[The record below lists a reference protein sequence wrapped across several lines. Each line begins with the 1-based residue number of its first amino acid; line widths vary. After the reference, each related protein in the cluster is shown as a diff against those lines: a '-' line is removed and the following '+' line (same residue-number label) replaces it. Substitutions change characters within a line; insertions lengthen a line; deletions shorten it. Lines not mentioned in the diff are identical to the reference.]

1 MNRDYDTNRGVF
13 THNSFCGRL
22 LSDEEIDE
30 ILFSC
35 NISVGEY
42 TNNRTSLSDIIDE
55 LLKRSRR
62 AGSLSESRRIGD
74 AILSLSHSLPML
86 EKAEIS
92 VGHAKVLLQLYQC
105 LRKQRQQ
112 RPKIHWIHFLK
123 HLKLYKGVYPHRKLY
138 NVPLSYGI

>member
-86 EKAEIS
+86 EKAETTATEDTLDS
-92 VGHAKVLLQLYQC
+92 
-105 LRKQRQQ
+105 
-112 RPKIHWIHFLK
+112 FLK
-123 HLKLYKGVYPHRKLY
+123 TFKIVQGGV
-138 NVPLSYGI
+138 SS